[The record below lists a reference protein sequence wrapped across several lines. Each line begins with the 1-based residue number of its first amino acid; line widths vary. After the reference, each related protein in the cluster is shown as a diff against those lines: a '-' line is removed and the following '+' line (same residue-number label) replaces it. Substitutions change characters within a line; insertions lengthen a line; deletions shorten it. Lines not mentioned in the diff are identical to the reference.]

1 MKEFIEKI
9 SDYKWKIDKKY
20 NPAMK
25 VDGIIYADDK
35 IMKSLENEGAVEQ
48 VANVA
53 CLPGIALN
61 SLAMPD
67 IHWGYGFPI
76 GGVAAFRKSD
86 GVITPGGIGYDINC
100 GVRLLRTNLKFED
113 VKEKIKQLTDNIFIN
128 IPSGVGKK
136 GLIKLN
142 KKDLHNVLKKG
153 ALWSVENGF
162 GEAADIEFTESSGVM
177 DEAEPSNVSQN
188 SLNRGADQ
196 LGTLGS
202 GNHFI
207 EIQVVSDIYDEITAR
222 EFGIYKG
229 QLTILI
235 HTGSR
240 GLGHQVCT
248 DYLSLFNRAVIKY
261 AIEIPD
267 RQLACAPIN
276 SSEGNDYFS
285 AMASAANFAWANRQ
299 VISHYLREAFEKVFK
314 TSYSELGMS
323 LVYDVS
329 HNIAKF
335 ETHMI
340 SNKKEI
346 LCVHRKGATRAFP
359 IGHIELPDRYKNTG
373 QPVLVPG
380 DMGRCSY
387 LMVGAEN
394 SLQETFGSSCHGAGR
409 QMSRSQAK
417 KKINGRELEKE
428 LNDKGIYIRT
438 ESYSGLSEEAPEAYK
453 NVIDIVQVCHNA
465 NISRKVAKMKP
476 LGVIKG

>member
-359 IGHIELPDRYKNTG
+359 RGHIELPDRYKNTG